1 MPFILLLPPETIA
14 TQTPMSSKKRT
25 APKATTTR
33 VQPVRHSRIVC
44 LVSDEEM
51 KIIDDYLKKY
61 KISNKSNWM
70 RETLLSF
77 IYKNLDTDYPTLF
90 EEHDMRR

>member
-1 MPFILLLPPETIA
+1 
-14 TQTPMSSKKRT
+14 MSVKKTRK
-25 APKATTTR
+25 PKATTTR
-33 VQPVRHSRIVC
+33 VQPVRHSRVVC

-61 KISNKSNWM
+61 RITNKSNWM

-77 IYKNLDTDYPTLF
+77 IYKNLDEDYPTLF
-90 EEHDMRR
+90 GEHDMRR